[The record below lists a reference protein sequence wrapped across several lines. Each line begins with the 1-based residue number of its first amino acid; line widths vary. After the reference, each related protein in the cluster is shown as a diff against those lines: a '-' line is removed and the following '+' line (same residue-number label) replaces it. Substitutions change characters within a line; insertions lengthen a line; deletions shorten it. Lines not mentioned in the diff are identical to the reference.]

1 MAEYIAGTHL
11 GTKRVYPINPDS
23 LEYNTAYKG
32 NEFFGNAIVFTDAVR
47 VSINGTESIEAPAGG
62 ALYIADNYYYQFGKE
77 TLVSQAILQV
87 PNLGV
92 SESTVSTADID
103 LLKNVETIIVT
114 HNMSAGFGSI
124 SGGKGTMEFSVTL
137 TNTENQDAKADIRVY
152 DDGVMVGEDK
162 DFKVPKAG
170 GGTDGIANYFT
181 SVNIIVTVDAESVIT
196 ATVDTDKVGVAY
208 AGATLLLRKET

>member
-32 NEFFGNAIVFTDAVR
+32 DEFFGNAIVFTDTVR

-92 SESTVSTADID
+92 SESTVSTADIV
-103 LLKNVETIIVT
+103 LPKNAETTVVT
-114 HNMSAGFGSI
+114 HNMTAGFGSI

-162 DFKVPKAG
+162 DFKVPKN
-170 GGTDGIANYFT
+170 DGIANYFT